1 MWLGG
6 LFALA
11 PLEVFHVVL
20 EVALEP
26 YHLGVA
32 FERQDV
38 GGDAIEEPAIV

>member
-1 MWLGG
+1 MWLRGF
-6 LFALA
+6 FALT

-32 FERQDV
+32 LER
-38 GGDAIEEPAIV
+38 